1 MQFEVN
7 ARSLKQDKAKTIDLP
22 REYVWIKEFEG
33 GGLAIGL
40 SCIHLLSDPI
50 CATMFLKAPFPFPPR
65 KPVNE
70 ISYHRPYT
78 ALINHYKFL
87 IENSTP
93 FLDAK
98 HTTKISLALSDCM
111 IRACMDM
118 VQSTSAPNKPSP
130 SPFKALAGLLWVC
143 ISKVRGLRN
152 GL

>member
-1 MQFEVN
+1 MAWVAFISSQTPFVPPCSSRRGPTKN
-7 ARSLKQDKAKTIDLP
+7 S
-22 REYVWIKEFEG
+22 YSSFV
-33 GGLAIGL
+33 L
-40 SCIHLLSDPI
+40 S
-50 CATMFLKAPFPFPPR
+50 PFPFPPR

-93 FLDAK
+93 FIDAK

-111 IRACMDM
+111 VRACMDM

-130 SPFKALAGLLWVC
+130 SPFKALAGVLWVH

-152 GL
+152 GLWTCPSVWIQDLYFRSCMCV